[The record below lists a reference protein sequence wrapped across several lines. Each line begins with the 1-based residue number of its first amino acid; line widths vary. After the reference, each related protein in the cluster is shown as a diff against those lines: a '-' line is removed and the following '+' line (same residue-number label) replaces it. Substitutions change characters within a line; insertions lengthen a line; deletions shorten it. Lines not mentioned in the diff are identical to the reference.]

1 MCEANTD
8 TITKRGYWEEINKNA
23 EILAIEGKDQ
33 VRYGP
38 YSDPEQAIHDTA
50 SELLYPH
57 RWFVYHASSPITH
70 GSIIAYGEAP
80 AKECSDK
87 NGVKMNKSHE
97 KIINDLAWKQFRAD
111 CIRQAKV
118 NLENN

>member
-1 MCEANTD
+1 MCETKPD
-8 TITKRGYWEEINKNA
+8 TITRREYWEEINKNA

-33 VRYGP
+33 VRYGS

-50 SELLYPH
+50 DDLLYPH
-57 RWFVYHASSPITH
+57 RWFVYHASSAITH
-70 GSIIAYGEAP
+70 GSVIAYGEAP

-87 NGVKMNKSHE
+87 NGVKMNKTYE
-97 KIINDLAWKQFRAD
+97 KIINNLAWQQFRAD

-118 NLENN
+118 KLENN